1 MRKRPLVG
9 MVTIGQ
15 APRADVV
22 PDMVELL
29 GPDVEIAELG
39 ALDGL
44 TRAEIAGLAP
54 EGDDAVLVTRLADGS
69 AVFVGK
75 RHVTP
80 RVQEK
85 LAELD
90 ARGAVVN
97 VLLCTG
103 AFPRLHSTRPLLEP
117 ERVLVGVLRGITA
130 PGRLGVLTPSERQV
144 AQTEA
149 RWRAHGFDPLVVPLS
164 PYEEGDPQA
173 LDRAAG
179 VLRGGDAGLVVM
191 DCIGFRNHTRL
202 ELARLV
208 ERPVLVANLLVAR
221 VAAELLGPWL
231 SGSDRS

>member
-1 MRKRPLVG
+1 
-9 MVTIGQ
+9 MVTVGQ
-15 APRADVV
+15 APRVDVV

-29 GPDVEIAELG
+29 GAGVEIAELG

-44 TRAEIAGLAP
+44 SRAEIERLAP

-103 AFPRLHSTRPLLEP
+103 AFPPFHSARPLLEP

-144 AQTEA
+144 PQTEA

-164 PYEEGDPQA
+164 PYEEGEPRA
-173 LDRAAG
+173 LEGAAD
-179 VLRGGDAGLVVM
+179 VLRAGGAGLVVM
-191 DCIGFRNHTRL
+191 DCIGFRNRTRL

-208 ERPVLVANLLVAR
+208 EIPVLVANLLVAR

-231 SGSDRS
+231 PEAERS